1 MPGKMTGILLF
12 KQVVYIV
19 TILPLI
25 YSYWNAIIPKHATT
39 HAEKDTVPMDAE
51 LKGEPRII
59 HYGL

>member
-1 MPGKMTGILLF
+1 MTGILVL

-25 YSYWNAIIPKHATT
+25 YSYWNAIIPKHATA
-39 HAEKDTVPMDAE
+39 HADKDTVPMDAG
-51 LKGEPRII
+51 LYGQPGII